1 MKNKILKAEKM
12 FGIFSFALL
21 LVTISSSFAQVPK
34 AGSGRDAPNFIPM
47 WERVKIMQKFWDW
60 KRENV
65 LPMVMREQGV
75 DMWIIRNDEEPLY
88 RSTSYRK
95 HPVFLSLLSANHEGM
110 VNPSQHSG
118 SRSGIP
124 GFLLFYDTGNEI
136 EYVEPR
142 DFAHITELV
151 RERDPKK
158 IAVSMK
164 NLAIRRQNIGKTSQY
179 SIVTTDEM
187 QQALGIKYNPR
198 TVDSW
203 HLGILWLSIVS
214 PEQISLYRYV
224 QGVHNDILAEAFS
237 NKVVIPDITTT
248 DDINW

>member
-1 MKNKILKAEKM
+1 MI
-12 FGIFSFALL
+12 
-21 LVTISSSFAQVPK
+21 
-34 AGSGRDAPNFIPM
+34 
-47 WERVKIMQKFWDW
+47 
-60 KRENV
+60 
-65 LPMVMREQGV
+65 MREQGV
-75 DMWIIRNDEEPLY
+75 DIWIIRNDEEPLY

-203 HLGILWLSIVS
+203 HLGILLLSIVS